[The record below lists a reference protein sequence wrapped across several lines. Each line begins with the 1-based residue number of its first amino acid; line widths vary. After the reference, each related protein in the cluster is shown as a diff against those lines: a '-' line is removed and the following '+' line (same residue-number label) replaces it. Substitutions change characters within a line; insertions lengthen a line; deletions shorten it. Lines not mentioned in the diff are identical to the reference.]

1 MNISQLISLLG
12 KQITEGDETDV
23 ERKRMADIAV
33 RNKFQAP
40 KKNDSKEAQKKAD
53 TQSKKDIKKNDRPSA
68 KMNPKQLRDKNSQMD
83 NNEFEEED
91 NPLDIFQAQ
100 ISSVL
105 DTSTDIDT
113 EEENSTENTTKT
125 PDRNI
130 NIKEK
135 PFNFEFAKNFDKFV
149 KIVNSF
155 RATES
160 IRNDKV
166 VKQYWEK
173 LTLAEK
179 QAVYIF
185 FDNLTKVSDSEKDPN
200 FKMPRT
206 PSQLGLKISP
216 ANHSQQNQTQN
227 ISQPGK
233 ETSQKIASP
242 AKPVV
247 DVMPKKAQNPVSV
260 QPITVG
266 ESANRYISIDKLL
279 QEVK

>member
-1 MNISQLISLLG
+1 MNISRLISLLG
-12 KQITEGDETDV
+12 QQINESDVTDQEL
-23 ERKRMADIAV
+23 ERQADIAL
-33 RNKFQAP
+33 RNKFKAP
-40 KKNDSKEAQKKAD
+40 EKSDTKSKQQKADSKPSQKDQRPDA
-53 TQSKKDIKKNDRPSA
+53 KK
-68 KMNPKQLRDKNSQMD
+68 NPKQLRDKNSQQD
-83 NNEFEEED
+83 NAEFEEDD

-100 ISSVL
+100 ITSNLTGDTTDDEETEETTDQKSSV
-105 DTSTDIDT
+105 DQ
-113 EEENSTENTTKT
+113 NT
-125 PDRNI
+125 

-135 PFNFEFAKNFDKFV
+135 PFNFDFCKNFDKFV

-185 FDNLTKVSDSEKDPN
+185 FDNLTRVSDSEKDPD

-206 PSQLGLKISP
+206 PAQLGVKISP
-216 ANHSQQNQTQN
+216 AGQQNQPQSN
-227 ISQPGK
+227 
-233 ETSQKIASP
+233 QKTGQTTPQKVATP
-242 AKPVV
+242 AKPVA
-247 DVMPKKAQNPVSV
+247 DITAKKAQNPIAV

-266 ESANRYISIDKLL
+266 ESARRYISIDKLL

>member
-1 MNISQLISLLG
+1 MNISRLINLLG
-12 KQITEGDETDV
+12 QQITEGDDTEQ
-23 ERKRMADIAV
+23 ERKRRADIAA
-33 RNKFQAP
+33 RNHFQA
-40 KKNDSKEAQKKAD
+40 SKEPTKTTQDKADAQKDDK
-53 TQSKKDIKKNDRPSA
+53 SKKDRPAA
-68 KMNPKQLRDKNSQMD
+68 KMNPKQLRDKNTQQD
-83 NNEFEEED
+83 DVEFEEED

-100 ISSVL
+100 INNALNPTTDEESEETE
-105 DTSTDIDT
+105 DTTTQTTNKVDQ
-113 EEENSTENTTKT
+113 NT
-125 PDRNI
+125 

-135 PFNFEFAKNFDKFV
+135 PFNFDFCKNFDKFV
-149 KIVNSF
+149 KIVNTF

-185 FDNLTKVSDSEKDPN
+185 FDNLTRVSDSEKDPN

-206 PSQLGLKISP
+206 PTQLGVKISP
-216 ANHSQQNQTQN
+216 AGQQNQTQ
-227 ISQPGK
+227 S
-233 ETSQKIASP
+233 TSQIGQTSPQKVATP
-242 AKPVV
+242 AKPVA
-247 DVMPKKAQNPVSV
+247 DIPTKKAQNPIAV

-266 ESANRYISIDKLL
+266 ESAKRYISIDKLL

>member
-12 KQITEGDETDV
+12 QQITEGDVTDQ
-23 ERKRMADIAV
+23 EREKQADIEA

-40 KKNDSKEAQKKAD
+40 KETTKDSQKKAD
-53 TQSKKDIKKNDRPSA
+53 TKSQDKKDDRPAA
-68 KMNPKQLRDKNSQMD
+68 KMNPKQLRDKTSKQQD
-83 NNEFEEED
+83 DSEFEEDD
-91 NPLDIFQAQ
+91 NPLDMFQAQ
-100 ISSVL
+100 INQAVSGNIG
-105 DTSTDIDT
+105 DEEEDT
-113 EEENSTENTTKT
+113 ETDTQTTKIDKNT
-125 PDRNI
+125 

-135 PFNFEFAKNFDKFV
+135 PFNFEFCKNFDKFV

-160 IRNDKV
+160 IRGDKI

-179 QAVYIF
+179 QTIYIF
-185 FDNLTKVSDSEKDPN
+185 FDNLTRVSDSEKDPN

-206 PSQLGLKISP
+206 PAQLGVKISP
-216 ANHSQQNQTQN
+216 AGQQNQTQ
-227 ISQPGK
+227 S
-233 ETSQKIASP
+233 TSQIGQKSQQKVTTP
-242 AKPVV
+242 AKPVA
-247 DVMPKKAQNPVSV
+247 DITKKSQNPIAV

-266 ESANRYISIDKLL
+266 ESAKRYISIDKLL

>member
-1 MNISQLISLLG
+1 MNISRLISLLG
-12 KQITEGDETDV
+12 QQINESDVTDQEL
-23 ERKRMADIAV
+23 ERQADIAL
-33 RNKFQAP
+33 RNKFKAP
-40 KKNDSKEAQKKAD
+40 EKSDTKSKQQKAD
-53 TQSKKDIKKNDRPSA
+53 PKPSQKDQRPDAKK
-68 KMNPKQLRDKNSQMD
+68 NPKQLRDKNSQQD
-83 NNEFEEED
+83 NAEFEEDD

-100 ISSVL
+100 ITSNLTGDTTDDEETEETTDQKSSV
-105 DTSTDIDT
+105 DQ
-113 EEENSTENTTKT
+113 NT
-125 PDRNI
+125 

-135 PFNFEFAKNFDKFV
+135 PFNFDFCKNFDKFV

-185 FDNLTKVSDSEKDPN
+185 FDNLTRVSDSEKDPN
-200 FKMPRT
+200 FKMPKT
-206 PSQLGLKISP
+206 PAQLGVKISP
-216 ANHSQQNQTQN
+216 AGQQNQTQ
-227 ISQPGK
+227 S
-233 ETSQKIASP
+233 TSQVGQTSPQKVATP
-242 AKPVV
+242 AKPVANITT
-247 DVMPKKAQNPVSV
+247 KKAQNPVSV

-266 ESANRYISIDKLL
+266 ESARRYISIDKLL

>member
-1 MNISQLISLLG
+1 MSKSKKFFIG
-12 KQITEGDETDV
+12 KKVYDFDPNEQIFFLRDSIKTQKPLANCRTCGDETK
-23 ERKRMADIAV
+23 E
-33 RNKFQAP
+33 
-40 KKNDSKEAQKKAD
+40 KKVG
-53 TQSKKDIKKNDRPSA
+53 I
-68 KMNPKQLRDKNSQMD
+68 DKN
-83 NNEFEEED
+83 
-91 NPLDIFQAQ
+91 
-100 ISSVL
+100 
-105 DTSTDIDT
+105 T
-113 EEENSTENTTKT
+113 
-125 PDRNI
+125 

-179 QAVYIF
+179 QTIYIF

-206 PSQLGLKISP
+206 PSQLGVKISP
-216 ANHSQQNQTQN
+216 AGQQNQTQN
-227 ISQPGK
+227 ASQPGK
-233 ETSQKIASP
+233 EKSQKITSP
-242 AKPVV
+242 AKPVA
-247 DVMPKKAQNPVSV
+247 DVTPKKAQNPVSV